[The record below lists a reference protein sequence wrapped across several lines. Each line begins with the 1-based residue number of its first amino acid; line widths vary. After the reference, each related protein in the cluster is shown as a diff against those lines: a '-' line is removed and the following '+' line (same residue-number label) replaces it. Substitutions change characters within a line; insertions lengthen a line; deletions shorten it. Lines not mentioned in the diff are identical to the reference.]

1 MHLHEIVKI
10 DAAAF
15 IGLVCDV
22 QKLFLTTAAF
32 GRENDGT

>member
-22 QKLFLTTAAF
+22 PKLVLTAPTICQ
-32 GRENDGT
+32 EHDGT